1 MFYTTQ
7 SKILATPMY
16 NTLFIRTAM
25 GEIFVVAT
33 AIEKKRKIFCS
44 KQLNFFNILFDVS
57 LEDFRKNIRKNKPII
72 NNIDKCVEIE

>member
-33 AIEKKRKIFCS
+33 AVEKKE
-44 KQLNFFNILFDVS
+44 NILFKTVK
-57 LEDFRKNIRKNKPII
+57 FF
-72 NNIDKCVEIE
+72 